1 MLAALL
7 LEQNPSRNQA
17 FPTTCFSCAW
27 SFYGQ
32 YHQKT
37 ISSLPCCLSDLCLR
51 RSKCCPPNLSKGGLK
66 SRWPNLQNIQG

>member
-1 MLAALL
+1 MIYLVWQLL
-7 LEQNPSRNQA
+7 SDRGLSESSQDRCLCFLGNP
-17 FPTTCFSCAW
+17 W
-27 SFYGQ
+27 SPR
-32 YHQKT
+32 KT